1 MPKAHISTKRI
12 LIDKSQTTMVVATGI
27 AAFVLVF
34 SLVAAKSLIGQMTYQ
49 NRVISAKKAAVSQL
63 KDNISATTT
72 LVNSYKAFVNT
83 SQNVLGGNPAGT
95 GAQDGDNAK
104 VVLDALPSKYDFPA
118 LATSLEKLITSQNL
132 QIQSITGTDD
142 EVAQSANSGS
152 ATPAAVAMPFQIAV
166 TGSYKGIQNLIK
178 EFNSSIRPFQI
189 QTIQLA
195 GNQDN
200 MTLTLTAQ
208 TFYQPEKDFNVTK
221 KVIE

>member
-1 MPKAHISTKRI
+1 MAKAHISTKRI

-34 SLVAAKSLIGQMTYQ
+34 SLVASKSLVGQMTYQ

-83 SQNVLGGNPAGT
+83 NQNVLGGNPTGT

-118 LATSLEKLITSQNL
+118 LTTSLEKLITSQNL

-142 EVAQSANSGS
+142 EVAQSANATS
-152 ATPAAVAMPFQIAV
+152 AMPHAVAMPFQIAV
-166 TGSYKGIQNLIK
+166 TGSYQGIQNLIK
-178 EFNSSIRPFQI
+178 EFNTSIRPFQI
-189 QTIQLA
+189 KTIQLA
-195 GNQDN
+195 GSQNH